1 MYNCGF
7 QRRTKREETEKML
20 KEIMA
25 AECLNLMRTQR
36 SKKLDEPPSV
46 TNMGNDTKIW
56 HKQIA

>member
-1 MYNCGF
+1 
-7 QRRTKREETEKML
+7 ML